1 MCNYIIVT
9 TSERILYMT
18 LIGYAR
24 VSSTGQKL
32 DVQLEKLEEQGC
44 ERTYQ
49 EKESGTTSN
58 RLELTKCLD
67 YVRDGDTLVVT
78 KLDRLARSTLDLCSI
93 AKLLEGKGVMLKVI
107 DQNIDTSGSTGRL
120 LFNMLSSIAQFETE
134 IRKERQV
141 DGIKKAKE
149 NGVAFG
155 RSKALTKEQV
165 DDLRKSRKDGVLIKK
180 LMETYGLS
188 KKSIY
193 NYLQLSQEQA
203 A

>member
-1 MCNYIIVT
+1 
-9 TSERILYMT
+9 MT

-49 EKESGTTSN
+49 EKERGTTSN

-67 YVRDGDTLVVT
+67 YVREGDTLVVT

-93 AKLLEGKGVMLKVI
+93 AKLLEDKGVMLKVI

-165 DDLRKSRKDGVLIKK
+165 DDLRKSRKNGVLIKK

-188 KKSIY
+188 KKTIY
-193 NYLQLSQEQA
+193 NYLQLSQERA